1 MSNHRV
7 PPGAPPVL
15 RVREAAAVLGDLDP
29 RTLMRWCRGGD
40 LVRGAFQA
48 RAGGSFWIPS
58 AEVARLAG
66 VLMVA
71 PDWERVI

>member
-1 MSNHRV
+1 MSTPHV
-7 PPGAPPVL
+7 PDGVPPVL

-29 RTLMRWCRGGD
+29 RTLMRWCRGGE

-48 RAGGSFWIPS
+48 RAGGSFWIPA

-71 PDWERVI
+71 PDWGRAL